1 MDCYLIVV
9 NSYLMKTNS
18 QVLTMVLTALHDMN
32 LLYCSDLTSHY
43 SSWYPV
49 PQPYWLHWNSL
60 QHSKH
65 TPLAFP
71 TAFAFTISL
80 PKQIP
85 SLYPLSSHF
94 HFQQFYV
101 VHPFIPIN
109 SLLKLHLLRE
119 DVNDHDI
126 LKKIL
131 LLHILSFIYCFI
143 LFHKPHNTVFYITYS
158 LVFLLSQH
166 FLYNLI
172 AFFGDGNGN
181 PLQYSCLENPMD
193 GGAW

>member
-1 MDCYLIVV
+1 MIWT
-9 NSYLMKTNS
+9 SS
-18 QVLTMVLTALHDMN
+18 TALTWCLTIPGTQSLSHTGFTEILYN
-32 LLYCSDLTSHY
+32 TPTTLPWHFLLH
-43 SSWYPV
+43 
-49 PQPYWLHWNSL
+49 LHLLFLCQNR
-60 QHSKH
+60 
-65 TPLAFP
+65 FP
-71 TAFAFTISL
+71 
-80 PKQIP
+80 PCH
-85 SLYPLSSHF
+85 PLSSPF

-101 VHPFIPIN
+101 VHPFTPIN
-109 SLLKLHLLRE
+109 SLLKWHLLRE

-126 LKKIL
+126 LKKKNPTTAYSVIY
-131 LLHILSFIYCFI
+131 YCFI

-172 AFFGDGNGN
+172 AFLGEGNGN